1 MNRVDRGPLLLIL
14 AGILL
19 LLAVVAYL
27 ISDAEENLQRK
38 EADLHGREA
47 LRVQKEQA
55 IEERKAYQA
64 ESNRMNKERA
74 ELHSQQDAII
84 KSLKRIEETLERLS
98 SSNPSH

>member
-27 ISDAEENLQRK
+27 ISDAEENLQRN
-38 EADLHGREA
+38 EAVLHGREA

-55 IEERKAYQA
+55 IEDRKTYQA
-64 ESNRMNKERA
+64 QSDRINKERA

-84 KSLKRIEETLERLS
+84 KALKRIEDSLEAAS
-98 SSNPSH
+98 STHDGR

>member
-27 ISDAEENLQRK
+27 ISDAEEYLQRK
-38 EADLHGREA
+38 EAVLHGREA
-47 LRVQKEQA
+47 LRVQKVQA

-64 ESNRMNKERA
+64 ESNRLKEECV

-84 KSLKRIEETLERLS
+84 KSLKRIEESLDAVNSTT
-98 SSNPSH
+98 PGH